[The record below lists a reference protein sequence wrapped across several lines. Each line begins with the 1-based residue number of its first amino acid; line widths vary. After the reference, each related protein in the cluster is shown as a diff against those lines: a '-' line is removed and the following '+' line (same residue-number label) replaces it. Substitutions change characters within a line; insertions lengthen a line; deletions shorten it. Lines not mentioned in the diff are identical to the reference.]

1 MFGDV
6 LSSHNNLSLGD
17 EINFV
22 NSNDVDHSSKEKN
35 KRGLE
40 SRDIVKYKTESKV
53 VVENWF
59 KKKIKRFILYYET
72 YENIQLYR

>member
-22 NSNDVDHSSKEKN
+22 NSNDVDHSKEKN

-53 VVENWF
+53 VVEN
-59 KKKIKRFILYYET
+59 
-72 YENIQLYR
+72 